1 MYVKLFSI
9 APVGETI
16 NRFGYGC
23 EIVKTEYLFSV
34 SQENIIGID
43 ESELKPKKERCYRF
57 GYVDIENKCK
67 LLETNNAHE
76 IGNLHIV
83 KEYHEVFLNEDARKL
98 FPNVQRYYTDHDSYY
113 KILKG
118 I

>member
-43 ESELKPKKERCYRF
+43 ESELKPKKEGCYRF

-67 LLETNNAHE
+67 LLETNNAQE

-83 KEYHEVFLNEDARKL
+83 KVYREVFLNENARKL
-98 FPNVQRYYTDHDSYY
+98 FPDVQRYYTDLDGYC
-113 KILKG
+113 KITRE